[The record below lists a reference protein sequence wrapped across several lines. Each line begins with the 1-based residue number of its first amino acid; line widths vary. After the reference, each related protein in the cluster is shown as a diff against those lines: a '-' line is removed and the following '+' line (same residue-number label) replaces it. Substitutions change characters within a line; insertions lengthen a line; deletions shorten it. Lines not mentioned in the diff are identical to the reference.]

1 MPALPLYRTRLLVLL
16 VLIGLSSACTV
27 IRVEPL
33 RTPSASMCIQE
44 NPDVQ
49 VDDFLSVVER
59 GFARHGISTRRI
71 QQPTDGSCP
80 MVITYTARRSWS
92 VVTYLSLAELTIRDQ
107 RGQMLASAYYRFRG
121 RGMLAVKK
129 YQSTETTMTPVIDQ
143 LRAEVPSATP

>member
-1 MPALPLYRTRLLVLL
+1 MPTPSLYHSRLLLL
-16 VLIGLSSACTV
+16 LALIGLSSACTV

-33 RTPSASMCIQE
+33 KTSSTQMCIQE

-49 VDDFLSVVER
+49 VEDFLSVVER

-71 QQPTDGSCP
+71 QQSTDNACP

-92 VVTYLSLAELTIRDQ
+92 VVTYLSLAELSIRDAQ
-107 RGQMLASAYYRFRG
+107 GQLLASAYYRFRG

-129 YQSTETTMTPVIDQ
+129 YQSTETKMTPVIDQ
-143 LRAEVPSATP
+143 LLAEVPNATP